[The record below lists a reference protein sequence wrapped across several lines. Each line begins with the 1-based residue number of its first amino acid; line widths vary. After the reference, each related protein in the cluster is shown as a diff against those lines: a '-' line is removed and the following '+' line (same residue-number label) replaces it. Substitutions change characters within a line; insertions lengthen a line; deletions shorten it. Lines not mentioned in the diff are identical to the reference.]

1 MGRPSKKDTGH
12 CQPSILF
19 GKAVFASKEINW
31 QAQPLSHGYE
41 TVHLAFHSSSFNHLP
56 ASTVLRCILMKS
68 SGSSPWDHPIEGP
81 RPSLLTGRII
91 YTALQR
97 EVLPPQTFSNQN
109 PTKCWKDRIR
119 ATVLP
124 PASSDLFIHNRNP
137 PGGVT
142 NSWLQQYPV
151 QPIPGLPVS
160 QWFFLS
166 LEVAEWLTPFVLL
179 PLTAEGQK

>member
-56 ASTVLRCILMKS
+56 ASTVLRCILMKY

-81 RPSLLTGRII
+81 SLLTGGESFILLYREKSSLLRHSATRIQLSAGKI
-91 YTALQR
+91 ASEQLYCHLR
-97 EVLPPQTFSNQN
+97 PQIF
-109 PTKCWKDRIR
+109 
-119 ATVLP
+119 
-124 PASSDLFIHNRNP
+124 FIHNRNP

>member
-41 TVHLAFHSSSFNHLP
+41 TVHLAFHGMSFNHLP
-56 ASTVLRCILMKS
+56 ASTVLRCIPQGVVRGIIPLKGPGLHCWRGESFILLYREKS
-68 SGSSPWDHPIEGP
+68 SLLRHSATRIQLSAGKIASEQLYCHL
-81 RPSLLTGRII
+81 RPQI
-91 YTALQR
+91 
-97 EVLPPQTFSNQN
+97 F
-109 PTKCWKDRIR
+109 
-119 ATVLP
+119 
-124 PASSDLFIHNRNP
+124 FIHNRNP

>member
-1 MGRPSKKDTGH
+1 MSSLQRQMGRPSKKDTGH

-81 RPSLLTGRII
+81 SLLTGGESFILLYREKSSLLRHSATRIQLSAGKIASEQLYCHLRPQI
-91 YTALQR
+91 YLYTTGI
-97 EVLPPQTFSNQN
+97 LPEGW
-109 PTKCWKDRIR
+109 PTPDC
-119 ATVLP
+119 
-124 PASSDLFIHNRNP
+124 SSIQSSPFQ
-137 PGGVT
+137 V
-142 NSWLQQYPV
+142 
-151 QPIPGLPVS
+151 
-160 QWFFLS
+160 FLS
-166 LEVAEWLTPFVLL
+166 PNGSSGVW
-179 PLTAEGQK
+179 K